1 MCPVLPHLQDHSYC
15 RRPRWKRRRKQQD
28 GSSGREDQPPE
39 RRPRPSAAAPEPDV
53 SNPDAPP
60 PVLQEPE
67 ENVQPA
73 APQPPLLSDSAV
85 QVIQESI
92 MGWLTDSPYNSE
104 IEHQHCRNDSI
115 LEICFPKGFINQSKT
130 LDPSHGLSLQ
140 QNRAD
145 QLESVCVQRSSVLA
159 PLDSILYH
167 HPPSSFTPSFSCSS
181 SNGSKG

>member
-39 RRPRPSAAAPEPDV
+39 RRPRPSAAAPEPD
-53 SNPDAPP
+53 APP

-104 IEHQHCRNDSI
+104 MLHQSI
-115 LEICFPKGFINQSKT
+115 K
-130 LDPSHGLSLQ
+130 DPGLSLQ

-181 SNGSKG
+181 SNGSKGK